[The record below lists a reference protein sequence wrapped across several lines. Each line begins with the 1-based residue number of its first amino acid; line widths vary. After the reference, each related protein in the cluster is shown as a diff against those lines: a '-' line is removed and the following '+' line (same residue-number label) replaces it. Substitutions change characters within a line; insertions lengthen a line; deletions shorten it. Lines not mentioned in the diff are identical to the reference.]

1 MPSRSLGPDSSK
13 TFFLALCIS
22 AGVVLAIGGT
32 PNLLLH
38 LPTEL
43 SRTTEMV
50 RALRKAPGNLA
61 LVVTGDSVMM
71 NGVNTKLLGEE
82 MRPPCEAW
90 NLATVGQGIAET
102 LFVADMLPRSVR
114 TLGVGLLPDGLSEP
128 TVTLPEDRYLFYRLS
143 GYQPTAEALAVAR
156 QLPSQT
162 LYNLMSEPQWR
173 ATLSGRG
180 MIRISA
186 DLTIRSRL
194 RPDLDIERARTDL
207 YFPAPYRKRIS
218 EAALAHAVGVV
229 YQPQAS
235 FNASA
240 QRLQFL
246 LLVREMLARRGQRLI
261 IVIMP
266 QHPRAIAMNSAAY
279 YAQFSQYED
288 RLRNQFHFD
297 LNDFHGQLGESDF
310 VDQIHPGGTGS
321 ERLTKMMAASLTAQ
335 RASS

>member
-1 MPSRSLGPDSSK
+1 M
-13 TFFLALCIS
+13 FFLALCVS

-43 SRTTEMV
+43 SRTTQTV
-50 RALRKAPGNLA
+50 RALREAPGKLA

-82 MRPPCEAW
+82 MLPPCEAW
-90 NLATVGQGIAET
+90 NLGSVGQGIAET
-102 LFVADMLPRSVR
+102 LFIADMLPRSVR
-114 TLGVGLLPDGLSEP
+114 TLVVGLLPEGLSES

-156 QLPSQT
+156 QLPAQT

-186 DLTIRSRL
+186 DLTIRSRI
-194 RPDLDIERARTDL
+194 RRDLDIERARTDL
-207 YFPAPYRKRIS
+207 YFPAPYRNRIS
-218 EAALAHAVGVV
+218 EAALAQAVALV
-229 YQPQAS
+229 YKPQPS
-235 FNASA
+235 FTASA
-240 QRLQFL
+240 QRLRFL

-266 QHPRAIAMNSAAY
+266 QHPRAIAMSSAVY
-279 YAQFSQYED
+279 YAQLSQYED
-288 RLRNQFHFD
+288 RLRNQYHFD
-297 LNDFHGQLGESDF
+297 LIDFHDRLGESDF
-310 VDQIHPGGTGS
+310 VDQIHPGGSGS
-321 ERLTKMMAASLTAQ
+321 ERLTRMIGASLTAQ
-335 RASS
+335 RASL